1 MISHHESLSVRGWT
15 MDMERHC
22 RDMTMGN
29 TVAGGGRDL
38 RILIV
43 DSYGD
48 TTNFVLDRMERNGF
62 RISYECIDSAHELR
76 ERLRRKSWD
85 MVVCDSYMPAGEII
99 RIVRERDER
108 LPILFVPGAMAGGYM
123 DAVIGFSQDAMAPL
137 WPRHDA

>member
-1 MISHHESLSVRGWT
+1 
-15 MDMERHC
+15 MDMERHG
-22 RDMTMGN
+22 RGMTMGN
-29 TVAGGGRDL
+29 TVAGGRGDL
-38 RILIV
+38 RLLIV

-123 DAVIGFSQDAMAPL
+123 DAVIGLSKGATAPL
-137 WPRHDA
+137 WPGHDA